1 MGPFTCAPL
10 VKQHLNQS
18 FDKHLEDF

>member
-10 VKQHLNQS
+10 VKQHLYQS